1 MFPHLYI
8 SFRLLH
14 RRIELHIKAKQ
25 RERGRSYER
34 HRKYDH
40 YFSIFDN
47 DDEED
52 FGITLPSSSSSSPS
66 SLSSKRSGRS
76 SGLFRT
82 FTAPAA
88 LATKPTI
95 EEAELVSRDMRNR
108 ADSYSSPPASPVRS
122 CEMIRRTD
130 QMLEKKRPSFSKE
143 VLYKQAVIGRRDRAE
158 SYGDLFEGMAM
169 SIDPACTP
177 SPSSSSSDSSSSSH
191 VHLQES
197 TSHVKEVYNSNTS
210 ARKVPRRKT
219 PASTASGVDS
229 FEEAL
234 ITRVFTALYKNN
246 RPRSASVVSLTS
258 ENMNSMRNEDMS
270 CLKEE
275 EESGEDEYKDFDE
288 KCFREKNIPSAKYK
302 PSELSISQHSEPS
315 SAPADATLFIPVE
328 FNWFRRVFHP
338 FLRRTRNQRRI
349 VSHQP
354 HLSSTASSDDK
365 LAKPATPS
373 IPSVSRLS
381 MLYLFQYK
389 CNNLLLYFRL
399 SLRCSELPRL
409 LRVIPWTRP
418 RP

>member
-1 MFPHLYI
+1 MSH
-8 SFRLLH
+8 
-14 RRIELHIKAKQ
+14 
-25 RERGRSYER
+25 
-34 HRKYDH
+34 
-40 YFSIFDN
+40 
-47 DDEED
+47 
-52 FGITLPSSSSSSPS
+52 
-66 SLSSKRSGRS
+66 
-76 SGLFRT
+76 
-82 FTAPAA
+82 
-88 LATKPTI
+88 
-95 EEAELVSRDMRNR
+95 DMRNR
-108 ADSYSSPPASPVRS
+108 AESYSSPPASPVRS
-122 CEMIRRTD
+122 SEMMRRTD
-130 QMLEKKRPSFSKE
+130 QMLEKRRPSFSKD

-169 SIDPACTP
+169 SISP
-177 SPSSSSSDSSSSSH
+177 SPSSSDSSSSSH

-197 TSHVKEVYNSNTS
+197 TSHVKEVSNSNTS
-210 ARKVPRRKT
+210 TRRVPRRKT
-219 PASTASGVDS
+219 PASSASGVDS

-234 ITRVFTALYKNN
+234 ITRVFTALYNNN

-288 KCFREKNIPSAKYK
+288 KRFREKNIPSAKYK
-302 PSELSISQHSEPS
+302 SSELSISQHSEPS
-315 SAPADATLFIPVE
+315 SAAIDATLLIPVE
-328 FNWFRRVFHP
+328 FNWFRKVFHP
-338 FLRRTRNQRRI
+338 FLRRTKHQRRI

-354 HLSSTASSDDK
+354 HLSSTAFNDGKS
-365 LAKPATPS
+365 AKPVAPS

-418 RP
+418 HP